1 MAINARS
8 CLWCRSGEHMSLFP
22 LQQGQSP
29 AAPCAP
35 PALSIPL
42 MPSVLLVPLTY
53 SAKENFE
60 VSNPDD
66 SDTSL
71 IQRQIA
77 GHLTLSAEDIHG

>member
-1 MAINARS
+1 
-8 CLWCRSGEHMSLFP
+8 
-22 LQQGQSP
+22 
-29 AAPCAP
+29 
-35 PALSIPL
+35 